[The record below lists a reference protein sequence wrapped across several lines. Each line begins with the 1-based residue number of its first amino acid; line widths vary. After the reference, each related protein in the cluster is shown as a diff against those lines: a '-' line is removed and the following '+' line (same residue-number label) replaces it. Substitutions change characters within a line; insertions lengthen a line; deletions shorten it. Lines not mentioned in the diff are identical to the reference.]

1 MSFICSIFE
10 LFFNGGAG
18 LVCGGGCSGT
28 GCCASSS
35 IGGNSFTGSSASIV
49 LLTSGSISVIYIVLY
64 KISIYFL
71 PWNIWRKLGEMI
83 ILIFDIIILIGL
95 F

>member
-18 LVCGGGCSGT
+18 LVCGGGCSGR

-35 IGGNSFTGSSASIV
+35 IGGNSFTGSVASIV
-49 LLTSGSISVIYIVLY
+49 LLISDSTSDIMIYNVL
-64 KISIYFL
+64 
-71 PWNIWRKLGEMI
+71 
-83 ILIFDIIILIGL
+83 
-95 F
+95 

>member
-18 LVCGGGCSGT
+18 LVCGGGCSGR

-49 LLTSGSISVIYIVLY
+49 LLTSGSISVIYIY
-64 KISIYFL
+64 SIIQNFYIFSTVEHL
-71 PWNIWRKLGEMI
+71 ENTWRNDNINV
-83 ILIFDIIILIGL
+83 
-95 F
+95 